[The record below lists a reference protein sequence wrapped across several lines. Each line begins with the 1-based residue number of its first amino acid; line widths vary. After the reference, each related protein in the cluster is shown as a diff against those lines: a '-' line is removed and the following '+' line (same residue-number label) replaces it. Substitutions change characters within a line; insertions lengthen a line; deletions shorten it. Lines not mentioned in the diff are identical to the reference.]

1 MMNHVM
7 IDIETLATSNDAA
20 LVSIAAVRF
29 DLETGIVGDSVYFK
43 IDKQSCIDYGLRVDA
58 DTVDWWM
65 KQGKEAQEQF
75 LTTEDRVELHQA
87 LQDFF
92 LFFEYD
98 TDFVWANGINFD
110 CEILRNA
117 YKAIDFPLPWNHFNE
132 RDVRTLVHFA
142 PDIKKEEPF
151 VGTKHHPI
159 SDCMHQIKYCCKI
172 YKKLKFD

>member
-1 MMNHVM
+1 M

-29 DLETGIVGDSVYFK
+29 DLKTGIVGDSVYFK

-98 TDFVWANGINFD
+98 TDLFGLMESTSIVKFYETPTKPLISHCLGI
-110 CEILRNA
+110 ILMSVM
-117 YKAIDFPLPWNHFNE
+117 L
-132 RDVRTLVHFA
+132 
-142 PDIKKEEPF
+142 EP
-151 VGTKHHPI
+151 
-159 SDCMHQIKYCCKI
+159 
-172 YKKLKFD
+172 